1 MPVARGTIP
10 AASAAPDPPE
20 VLRDF
25 YLKVRPWGFWGPVH
39 AAVVA
44 DHPEIEANKDFRRDM
59 VNVLIGIVW
68 QTGLV
73 AIGIL
78 IVLEDIGAL
87 AVAVGVVVV
96 TSALLKVNWYDKLE
110 DYPEQPD
117 LGDAATTGTP
127 GAAGTAS
134 APLDTPVPA

>member
-1 MPVARGTIP
+1 
-10 AASAAPDPPE
+10 
-20 VLRDF
+20 
-25 YLKVRPWGFWGPVH
+25 
-39 AAVVA
+39 
-44 DHPEIEANKDFRRDM
+44 M